1 MALNINFID
10 SSIPSYTRSSAL
22 TQHLKSELGGFV
34 GRRKYLD
41 KFEVVKTL
49 GLMGYDT
56 GRASELADYFLKCVE
71 SAFERGV
78 FVVSSRVIK
87 LEGVTPDT
95 PNALVAMLAEKEPA
109 YFDPLHWYRVVDFQR
124 ELKSLNY
131 SSQIIAELAPYF
143 LRHVRAAFIRGIN
156 GSANRLVTVH

>member
-1 MALNINFID
+1 MGLNIDFID
-10 SSIPSYTRSSAL
+10 SSIPGYTRTSQL
-22 TQHLKSELGGFV
+22 TQHIKSELGGFV
-34 GRRKYLD
+34 GHRKYLD
-41 KFEVVKTL
+41 KIEVVKTL

-56 GRASELADYFLKCVE
+56 ARASELADYFLKCVE

-87 LEGVTPDT
+87 LKGITPKT
-95 PNALVAMLAEKEPA
+95 PNELVAMLVEKEPG
-109 YFDPLHWYRVVDFQR
+109 YFDPLHWYELVDFQR

-156 GSANRLVTVH
+156 GAASKLVTVH